1 MLTSPRPSTFQ
12 KLEAELVSLEADVPR
27 SQALAE
33 KLTSELSRQEAELEA
48 MLEAIKGEVEG
59 YHMQLGEVRWDVG
72 QGWVATD
79 ERRKGIS
86 VKGRLQQMN
95 LPMGIGLS

>member
-1 MLTSPRPSTFQ
+1 MYTWHERCINFDVDSFCTPQ

-33 KLTSELSRQEAELEA
+33 KLTSELSRQEAELES

-59 YHMQLGEVRWDVG
+59 YHVQLGEVGGCLR
-72 QGWVATD
+72 
-79 ERRKGIS
+79 
-86 VKGRLQQMN
+86 
-95 LPMGIGLS
+95 